1 MGVIHQPPM
10 RGLNFTRHE
19 QRSRED
25 DSSSLGGAAAPGAAD
40 EAGRRP
46 TIKHVAQRA
55 GVGVGTVSR
64 VLNGAPAVS
73 EATRQRV
80 EEALRDLG
88 YARSSVGRSLKTGA
102 TDNVGV
108 AIMSRHAPVI
118 LNPFYAE
125 VLGGIEEELNRAS
138 QHLLLSSLMR
148 RSDLLALAS
157 EGRVDGL
164 LLVGCD
170 ISSDDLARLTADA
183 RRVVLIDN
191 EFEGLSSVSID
202 HRGGA
207 RLAAMHLLQ
216 RGCRRPAFVA
226 ENLENPNFRARLD
239 GFREALAEHG
249 VEVLA
254 TGIAAGGDSWDG
266 GYHAMRRVLAAGH
279 VPDAVFAANDP
290 AALSAMRALSEAG
303 LRVPEDVKV
312 VGFDDIHLAA
322 QSRPAL
328 TTVRVQKQELGRLGA
343 KQLLEQLGAPGQ
355 PEPRVAVLPC
365 TLVERASA

>member
-1 MGVIHQPPM
+1 MTSSRSP
-10 RGLNFTRHE
+10 THE
-19 QRSRED
+19 AHSREEGD
-25 DSSSLGGAAAPGAAD
+25 RPCRGAEGGGARDG
-40 EAGRRP
+40 EGRRP

-64 VLNGAPAVS
+64 VLNDSPSVS
-73 EATRQRV
+73 EATRLRV
-80 EEALRDLG
+80 EEALQELG

-125 VLGGIEEELNRAS
+125 VLGGIEAELNEAG
-138 QHLLLSSLMR
+138 QHLLLSSLRR
-148 RSDLLALAS
+148 RSDLLGLAS

-170 ISSDDLARLTADA
+170 ISGVDLARLTTDA

-191 EFEGLSSVSID
+191 EFEGLSSVTID

-207 RLAAMHLLQ
+207 RLAALHLLE

-239 GFREALAEHG
+239 GFRETLAEHG

-254 TGIAAGGDSWDG
+254 TGIAEGGDSWDG
-266 GYHAMRRVLAAGH
+266 GYHAMQRVLAAGH
-279 VPDAVFAANDP
+279 VPDSVFAANDP

-343 KQLLEQLGAPGQ
+343 RQLLEQLEAPGR
-355 PEPRVAVLPC
+355 PAPTATVLPC
-365 TLVERASA
+365 TLVERGSA